1 MDRMVNNAGDRTTFD
16 TSFDS
21 LDTCVNTRLDT
32 RADTCVNTRADTCV
46 NTLDRITVESR
57 DRTTFVACTWYLA
70 TAQRAAKI
78 AAKIAANRPATLT
91 ANVVNARDPRP
102 KRRVL
107 LLAAGAGVVSHLG
120 RDIAYSVTEHP
131 EPVGTD
137 DRPEKFKT
145 LCLEGPR
152 DVVVAWMHEALDA
165 YRTHVLYGHHD
176 GDGGG
181 IETYEWDDGCGCWS
195 KGRPKRRRPLESL
208 FLSPRA
214 AGVHEDVCRFLGC
227 ASAYAK
233 MHLAPRR
240 AYLIYGPCGTAKSSL
255 IHCIASELGCA
266 LATIPAAPDVDVRRA
281 LSTLPPRC
289 IVAIEDI
296 DCGLADRTAPSFPDL
311 LAALD
316 DCGTDG
322 QPVAVFVTTNRIAKL
337 DRALTR
343 RMDHVVELGH
353 ATKEQ
358 ARRMFATFFDDGF
371 AEFWTKVCAGKTFPM
386 SALEKY
392 LVKCMHDGHPLAHA
406 ALFDDL
412 VACATESACPSFYS

>member
-1 MDRMVNNAGDRTTFD
+1 M
-16 TSFDS
+16 
-21 LDTCVNTRLDT
+21 
-32 RADTCVNTRADTCV
+32 
-46 NTLDRITVESR
+46 DRITIESR
-57 DRTTFVACTWYLA
+57 ERTAFAAITWYIA
-70 TAQRAAKI
+70 HTHHTHHTHNTDSTEPGAAMPTTAC
-78 AAKIAANRPATLT
+78 
-91 ANVVNARDPRP
+91 VVNARDPRP
-102 KRRVL
+102 KRRIVL
-107 LLAAGAGVVSHLG
+107 LANGSGVVPAPPLPAPPQPA
-120 RDIAYSVTEHP
+120 IAYSVHEHP
-131 EPVGTD
+131 EPVGGD
-137 DRPEKFKT
+137 DKPEKFKT
-145 LCLEGPR
+145 VCLEGPR

-165 YRTHVLYGHHD
+165 YRTHVLHGHHE
-176 GDGGG
+176 GDDGG
-181 IETYEWDDGCGCWS
+181 IETYEWEDGQGCWC

-214 AGVHEDVCRFLGC
+214 AGVHEDVRRFLGC
-227 ASAYAK
+227 ASTYTRL
-233 MHLAPRR
+233 HLAPRR

-255 IHCIASELGCA
+255 VHCIASELGYA

-281 LSTLPPRC
+281 LGTLPPRC

-296 DCGLADRTAPSFPDL
+296 DCGLADRTAPSFADL

-322 QPVAVFVTTNRIAKL
+322 QPVAVFVTTNRMAKL

-371 AEFWTKVCAGKTFPM
+371 PEFWVRVCAGKSFPM

-412 VACATESACPSFYS
+412 VACATEPAGPASMYG

>member
-1 MDRMVNNAGDRTTFD
+1 MDQ
-16 TSFDS
+16 
-21 LDTCVNTRLDT
+21 
-32 RADTCVNTRADTCV
+32 
-46 NTLDRITVESR
+46 ITIESR
-57 DRTTFVACTWYLA
+57 ERTAFAAITWYIA
-70 TAQRAAKI
+70 NNTHGTQEERPSRAAV
-78 AAKIAANRPATLT
+78 PST
-91 ANVVNARDPRP
+91 ACVVNARDPRP
-102 KRRVL
+102 KRRIV
-107 LLAAGAGVVSHLG
+107 LLAAGSGVVAHLG
-120 RDIAYSVTEHP
+120 RDIAYSVREHS

-137 DRPEKFKT
+137 DKLEKFKT
-145 LCLEGPR
+145 VSLEGPR
-152 DVVVAWMHEALDA
+152 DVVVAWMHEAMDA
-165 YRTHVLYGHHD
+165 YRTHVLHGHHD
-176 GDGGG
+176 GDDGG
-181 IETYEWDDGCGCWS
+181 IETYEWEDGCWC

-214 AGVHEDVCRFLGC
+214 AGVHEDVRRFLGC
-227 ASAYAK
+227 ASTYTRL
-233 MHLAPRR
+233 HLAPRR

-255 IHCIASELGCA
+255 IHCIASELGYA

-281 LSTLPPRC
+281 LGTLPPRC

-296 DCGLADRTAPSFPDL
+296 DCGLADRTAPSFPNL

-322 QPVAVFVTTNRIAKL
+322 QPVAVFVTTNRMGTL

-358 ARRMFATFFDDGF
+358 ARRMFAAFFDDGF
-371 AEFWTKVCAGKTFPM
+371 AEFWVRVCAGKTFPM

-412 VACATESACPSFYS
+412 VACATEPAAPSSMYG